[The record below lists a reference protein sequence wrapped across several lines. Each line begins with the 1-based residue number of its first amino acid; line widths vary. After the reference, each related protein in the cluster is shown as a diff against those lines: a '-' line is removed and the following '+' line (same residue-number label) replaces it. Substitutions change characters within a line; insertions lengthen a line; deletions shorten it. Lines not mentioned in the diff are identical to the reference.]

1 MRLNWQELF
10 SDQVRRKSNSL
21 ESSRSRSHQH
31 SQCLLNKFHHY
42 LLLPAYPASIIVQCF
57 SSSQSTS
64 RRNISGQRARNS
76 SETERIA
83 TPVDPELREKR
94 WAIIP
99 LSPPLLEHAA
109 NVCVFLSL
117 ESHHSTNPP
126 CPKNRLHLD
135 SQRRHHLRP
144 LPDARL
150 LYNHVH
156 LSLLRPVSLQNLMV
170 LASVQ
175 HLRLPS
181 PHLQHQHRSLSSKLP
196 NNQGLPPGMLV
207 NLPLMRILVGRDCS
221 TIICRSCGN

>member
-1 MRLNWQELF
+1 MPPQQAPSLLIATRL
-10 SDQVRRKSNSL
+10 S
-21 ESSRSRSHQH
+21 
-31 SQCLLNKFHHY
+31 C
-42 LLLPAYPASIIVQCF
+42 SIIVQCL

-64 RRNISGQRARNS
+64 QGNISGQRARNS

-83 TPVDPELREKR
+83 TPVDPELRGKR

-99 LSPPLLEHAA
+99 LFPPFLEHAA

-117 ESHHSTNPP
+117 ESHHSTTPL

-150 LYNHVH
+150 LYSHVH

-181 PHLQHQHRSLSSKLP
+181 SLHLQHQHWSLSSKLL
-196 NNQGLPPGMLV
+196 NNRGLPPGMLV
-207 NLPLMRILVGRDCS
+207 NRPVNIPKTLPHEGNLPLMRILVGRDCS